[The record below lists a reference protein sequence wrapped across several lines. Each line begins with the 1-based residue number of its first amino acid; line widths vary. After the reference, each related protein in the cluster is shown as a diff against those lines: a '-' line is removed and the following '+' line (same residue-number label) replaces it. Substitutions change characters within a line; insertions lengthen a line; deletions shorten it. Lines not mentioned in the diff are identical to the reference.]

1 MKFIVEVHRYLEVE
15 VEVSPELGAEEIEI
29 EIEEIEIEIED
40 LVERGLLGLDSRVQV
55 VADSSVVYEC
65 YQGEA

>member
-15 VEVSPELGAEEIEI
+15 VEVDPELGAEEI

-40 LVERGLLGLDSRVQV
+40 LVERGLLGLDSRVRV
-55 VADSSVVYEC
+55 VADDSVVYEC
-65 YQGEA
+65 YQEALC